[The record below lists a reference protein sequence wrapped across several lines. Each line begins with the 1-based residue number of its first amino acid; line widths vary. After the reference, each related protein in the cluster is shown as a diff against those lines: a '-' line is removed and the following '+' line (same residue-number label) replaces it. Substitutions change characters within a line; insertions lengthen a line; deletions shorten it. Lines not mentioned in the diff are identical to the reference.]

1 MQGYHPS
8 KAPDP
13 EVWLKIDESTR
24 IEMVLENHMAAQ
36 VEFEEGADNV
46 HAVIHV
52 IVENQNALNV
62 EPVPSTIAKLVRQG
76 LSRHESIHAV
86 GAVLSEDIFNLM
98 KSAGSDFSMKKY
110 RRRLEK
116 LTAKRWN
123 KGQL

>member
-1 MQGYHPS
+1 MQTYHPS
-8 KAPDP
+8 RAPDP
-13 EVWLKIDESTR
+13 EVWLSIDESAR
-24 IEMVLENHMAAQ
+24 IAMVLENHIAAN
-36 VEFEEGADNV
+36 VEFEEGAANI

-62 EPVPSTIAKLVRQG
+62 EPVPSTIAKLIRQG

-98 KSAGSDFSMKKY
+98 KGDSDFSMKKY

-123 KGQL
+123 KGQW